1 MSFIF
6 VNDSPMNV
14 KKISHFKVFS
24 RGPER
29 KPYKTYI
36 ESERG
41 DGHTFF
47 LPNLAQVFE
56 NEIGMSTH
64 DISVCWVGLF
74 SFPRVSHLIIDN
86 YSVDEVADMI
96 ENRLQVRR
104 GLRPLKV
111 IVTKGSSQSNRS
123 RVTMIDAPQD
133 GFLATTS
140 TNTGVLAL
148 DEKPP
153 VSTPRVVNHP
163 DLTKQRVDPRDALY
177 PGTNQSL
184 NDEQAVLY
192 IKTWIGF
199 DTDNV
204 VSAASYSCR
213 PTCVK
218 TILELGATVDR
229 TTKYGMKQNV
239 LELALSSFYGTLKN
253 RKEIVD
259 LAIKHGADL
268 KQKVNYCGSDM
279 TLCEMMDSKIAYLND
294 YWDGTR
300 CVEPGANDAAIQMY
314 QSLKAYLVECGAK

>member
-1 MSFIF
+1 MMSFIF

-29 KPYKTYI
+29 KPYTYI
-36 ESERG
+36 ESERA
-41 DGHTFF
+41 DGHVF
-47 LPNLAQVFE
+47 LWNLSKVFE

-64 DISVCWVGLF
+64 DISVSWVGLF
-74 SFPRVSHLIIDN
+74 SFPRVSRLIIDN
-86 YSVDEVADMI
+86 YTVDEVADMI

-104 GLRPLKV
+104 GLRPRKV

-133 GFLATTS
+133 GVLETTS
-140 TNTGVLAL
+140 TSTCFLAL

-153 VSTPRVVNHP
+153 VSTPRVVNRP

-192 IKTWIGF
+192 IKTWIGS

-204 VSAASYSCR
+204 ISAASYSCR

-218 TILELGATVDR
+218 KILELGATVDR
-229 TTKYGMKQNV
+229 TTKYGMKENV
-239 LELALSSFYGTLKN
+239 LELALTSFYGTLKD

-259 LAIKHGADL
+259 LAIKHGGDL
-268 KQKVNYCGSDM
+268 NQKVNYCGTDM

-294 YWDGTR
+294 HWDGTR
-300 CVEPGANDAAIQMY
+300 CVKPGANDAAIQMY